1 MNASK
6 NALLT
11 DVQELDEEG
20 PKEDDLPPSFK
31 KNLERENQVLDEVIE
46 RYSQGYLG
54 TDPVEDAARLFK
66 EQKLKQAQSVDSEP
80 KDTQKVDP
88 FD

>member
-1 MNASK
+1 M
-6 NALLT
+6 
-11 DVQELDEEG
+11 
-20 PKEDDLPPSFK
+20 DD
-31 KNLERENQVLDEVIE
+31 VIE

-66 EQKLKQAQSVDSEP
+66 EQKLKQARSEDSEP
-80 KDTQKVDP
+80 KGKQKVDP